1 MSIEKPTKAEKVINE
16 KILKL
21 TMTIK
26 DKHPELTKYIEE
38 LPVTIPDKKHPLIN
52 IEHLQ
57 NYYESLNSLL
67 TKYLSEQAV
76 R

>member
-1 MSIEKPTKAEKVINE
+1 MSIEKPTKAEKIINE

-38 LPVTIPDKKHPLIN
+38 LPVTIPDEKHPLIN